1 MLILLSM
8 ILIGVSSQG
17 RGDIPNRRMVR
28 NYVDPNGVR
37 HGHQQSYAHL
47 LQAGG
52 NKRETRAQSYQDDY
66 QVKSSPTKENDKIDV
81 LLTPKIFDGKFF
93 NASYPNWEWRDWTRE
108 GVAGSITTDK
118 PVYKPEDLL
127 QARVYY
133 FNFTNKSPVD
143 CSNFNPNFDI
153 IDSSD
158 TVIFTKEYDYNSKCT
173 NSSKLFEYQIPK
185 DMKGGIYYISISDY
199 SLPPSKI
206 KFRVRDFQQKS
217 LATFDYS
224 QESYNPGDQVEGKL
238 TVKSVDNEPISTA
251 SYFEVKTSAGE
262 TRSNLPIDSN
272 GFGFFTFK
280 VPNDWKEGSISVSY
294 TIHVGESSSTK
305 TDIVTVVQKS
315 SIVIDFTGESGKII
329 DNAWNKIYFEAFAD
343 DSRAEHVDISNA
355 QIFEIKNS
363 NSETVISSGVSTQ
376 FFGRGYFE
384 ICTQKDAKYLL
395 RYKGIDHQ
403 IDIEKY
409 NASFDSPNLN
419 ITSNSLIKIKNP
431 IVSSEESIDLTITV
445 NNPDEKRSVI
455 LVFSQKTV
463 VLHSKKIDINSKETR
478 VDISTSLLNLPNG
491 GVVSVSLYNVMV

>member
-1 MLILLSM
+1 MTIILNVQ
-8 ILIGVSSQG
+8 IAV
-17 RGDIPNRRMVR
+17 
-28 NYVDPNGVR
+28 NYLNIR
-37 HGHQQSYAHL
+37 Y
-47 LQAGG
+47 
-52 NKRETRAQSYQDDY
+52 
-66 QVKSSPTKENDKIDV
+66 
-81 LLTPKIFDGKFF
+81 PKIWK
-93 NASYPNWEWRDWTRE
+93 
-108 GVAGSITTDK
+108 V
-118 PVYKPEDLL
+118 V
-127 QARVYY
+127 
-133 FNFTNKSPVD
+133 FT
-143 CSNFNPNFDI
+143 I
-153 IDSSD
+153 
-158 TVIFTKEYDYNSKCT
+158 
-173 NSSKLFEYQIPK
+173 
-185 DMKGGIYYISISDY
+185 ISISDY

-238 TVKSVDNEPISTA
+238 TVKSVDNKPIPTA

-294 TIHVGESSSTK
+294 IIHVGESSSTK

-343 DSRAEHVDISNA
+343 NSRAEHVDISNA

-409 NASFDSPNLN
+409 NSSFDSPNLN
-419 ITSNSLIKIKNP
+419 ITSNSLIRIKNP
-431 IVSSEESIDLTITV
+431 IVSSEDSIDLTITV
-445 NNPDEKRSVI
+445 NNPDEKRSVL

-463 VLHSKKIDINSKETR
+463 MLYSKKIDINSKETR
-478 VDISTSLLNLPNG
+478 VIYYYYNCLEDYPLEVYSHDILTKSDRCSNNLHMCLEVHRQQHFLHSFYSFVWLLEEVASSHLSEL
-491 GVVSVSLYNVMV
+491 VL